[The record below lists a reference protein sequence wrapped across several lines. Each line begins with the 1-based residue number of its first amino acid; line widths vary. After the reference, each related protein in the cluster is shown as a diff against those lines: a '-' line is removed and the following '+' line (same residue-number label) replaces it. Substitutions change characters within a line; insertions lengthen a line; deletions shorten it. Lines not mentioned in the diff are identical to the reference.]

1 MYVEFNALRLVDGP
15 HFGEGRLEVLHANV
29 WGTVCDDYFGDV
41 NAGVACRSLGHGFVL
56 KS

>member
-15 HFGEGRLEVLHANV
+15 YFGEGRLEVLHANV

-56 KS
+56 NS